1 MRCTWRRC
9 ATVYLAWCLAAGP
22 YAAAG
27 QSAGQD
33 IQRRALIAAL
43 ESLIATGEPRHITHD
58 EGQWL
63 QLAIDD
69 AIARGDREIEMLAI
83 RAASPLT
90 ASITRPVSSARDL
103 PAISFDASA
112 VLRVKRAIPYTAR
125 VFASIDGGEFVAVR
139 ALRSGSGE
147 GGRVDTV
154 LSDAAARP
162 GFHVVRLRAELTFGT
177 GADGAPSW
185 TESRTL
191 QPLVYAVYD
200 PVADS
205 GAAIRAL
212 VYGPASTP
220 VRELDPLLG
229 DEPFAAWLSGVL
241 SARRGDRDSG
251 PDWLSQYC
259 DERTGEAGTKS
270 APTAIC
276 AVVYFQSRGEIGQ
289 IWFRTADIREAAH
302 GIEWIPAAP
311 PRFEGLVVL
320 QSAPESQRLSSLP
333 SLLDTAA
340 PSRPVGDISVLPGD
354 IVVTPIALQ
363 PGELADVAITVRN
376 IGAGD
381 LHKAVVN
388 VAWGADPTVRG
399 SSRQFVVDVPAQ
411 GSAELKLQVLFPNGY
426 GFVLAHAMQVSEHSP
441 HESFTPDPTP
451 HNACAA
457 RIVNARLAPA
467 RYTESLLIEAA
478 GGCSVK

>member
-1 MRCTWRRC
+1 MRRTWHHC
-9 ATVYLAWCLAAGP
+9 ATACLASCLAAGP
-22 YAAAG
+22 YVAAG

-33 IQRRALIAAL
+33 IQRRALTAAL
-43 ESLIATGEPRHITHD
+43 ESLIATGEPRHVTHD

-90 ASITRPVSSARDL
+90 ASISRPVSSARDL

-125 VFASIDGGEFVAVR
+125 VFASIDGGELVAVR
-139 ALRSGSGE
+139 ALRSGRGE
-147 GGRVDTV
+147 GGRVDTG

-185 TESRTL
+185 TESRIL

-229 DEPFAAWLSGVL
+229 DEPFAAWLSGLL
-241 SARRGDRDSG
+241 SSRRGDRDSG
-251 PDWLSQYC
+251 PDWMSQYC

-289 IWFRTADIREAAH
+289 IWFRTADIREAEH
-302 GIEWIPAAP
+302 GIEWVPAAP

-340 PSRPVGDISVLPGD
+340 PSRPVGDISVARQAHLANSPTLTSPAMTLTVGARALALGRRRRLLSVIRRRERRLGMYPAVLMAFAD
-354 IVVTPIALQ
+354 EAQIFEEIARAGQPAGRTRRRDDQELRPLEVV
-363 PGELADVAITVRN
+363 
-376 IGAGD
+376 
-381 LHKAVVN
+381 
-388 VAWGADPTVRG
+388 
-399 SSRQFVVDVPAQ
+399 S
-411 GSAELKLQVLFPNGY
+411 
-426 GFVLAHAMQVSEHSP
+426 
-441 HESFTPDPTP
+441 
-451 HNACAA
+451 
-457 RIVNARLAPA
+457 
-467 RYTESLLIEAA
+467 
-478 GGCSVK
+478 